1 MMALEKVLPFQC
13 VKKEIVYRNMQL
25 PAIIKII
32 SAQLLKQNAKAIV
45 VGGAV
50 RDHFLEV
57 TCKDYD
63 VEVYGLEKIETLEKI
78 LSLYG
83 SVNLVGKS
91 FGILKFVHDGEE
103 YDFSFPRT
111 EQKVDVGHRGFD
123 ISCNGFLSFEEAAL
137 RRDFTVNAIGYDIE
151 KKEFL
156 DPFSAKADMES
167 KILRHINAKTFVEDP
182 LRVYRAVQFS
192 ARFGYTLASETFELC
207 TSMVEKEAL
216 DELPKE
222 RLWGEFKKL
231 LLKSEKPSVGFELMR
246 ELGMTQKH
254 FPELHALIDVPQS
267 PVWHPEGDVWIHTL
281 MTVDKMVTLKI
292 GNEKHDL
299 KMMFAILCHDLGK
312 ATHTQV
318 TPEKISAIGHEKAG
332 LEPTERFMYRLTNE
346 HDFIKSLLPL
356 VEHHLAPSIYFRGGA
371 KSAAIRR
378 LATKVNI
385 EELVTVS
392 RADFLGRT
400 TEASLKGIYEAGDWL
415 LEKARVLA
423 VYNEPLKPLLQGR
436 DLIALGL
443 EPSKRFSELLKSVYE
458 KQING
463 KIKNKSEAL
472 NYIQKIL

>member
-1 MMALEKVLPFQC
+1 MYLP
-13 VKKEIVYRNMQL
+13 K
-25 PAIIKII
+25 IIKTI
-32 SAQLLKQNAKAIV
+32 SAKLSEHNAQAIV

-50 RDHFLEV
+50 RDHFLELP
-57 TCKDYD
+57 CKDYD
-63 VEVYGLEKIETLEKI
+63 IEVYGLERIETLEEI
-78 LSLYG
+78 LSTYG

-91 FGILKFVHDGEE
+91 FGILKFVHEGEE

-123 ISCNGFLSFEEAAL
+123 VTCNGFLSFEEAAL
-137 RRDFTVNAIGYDIE
+137 RRDFTVNALGYDVE
-151 KKEFL
+151 KKAFI
-156 DPFSAKADMES
+156 DPFGAKGDM
-167 KILRHINAKTFVEDP
+167 KAKTLRHINAKTFVEDP
-182 LRVYRAVQFS
+182 LRVYRAVQFC
-192 ARFGYTLASETFELC
+192 ARFGYTLAKETFELC
-207 TSMVEKEAL
+207 SSMVEQGMLE
-216 DELPKE
+216 ELPKE
-222 RLWGEFKKL
+222 RLWVEFKKL
-231 LLKSEKPSVGFELMR
+231 LLKSKKPSVGFELMR
-246 ELGMTQKH
+246 ELGMTEKH

-281 MTVDKMVTLKI
+281 MCVDKMVTLKT

-346 HDFIKSLLPL
+346 HDFIKSLFPL

-371 KSAAIRR
+371 KKSTIRR

-385 EELVTVS
+385 EELVTVA

-400 TEASLKGIYEAGDWL
+400 TEASLKGVYEAGDWL
-415 LEKARVLA
+415 LAQAKALD
-423 VYNEPLKPLLQGR
+423 VYNEPLLPLLQGR

-443 EPSKRFSELLKSVYE
+443 QPSKEFKELLNIVYE
-458 KQING
+458 KQIEG
-463 KIKNKSEAL
+463 MLKSKSDAIVYVKKIRNL
-472 NYIQKIL
+472 T